1 MVEMLNIGEV
11 HVGFDRRNRENGNQ
25 SQLLPQTQYEV
36 EGNYAMG
43 ENSMDDYNGDGGA
56 PGG

>member
-11 HVGFDRRNRENGNQ
+11 HVGFDRENGNQ
-25 SQLLPQTQYEV
+25 SQMLPHTQYEV

-56 PGG
+56 PGGQ

>member
-11 HVGFDRRNRENGNQ
+11 HVGFDRENGNQ
-25 SQLLPQTQYEV
+25 SQMLPHTQYEV
-36 EGNYAMG
+36 KGNYAMG